1 MLTMELGEVLP
12 VMEILS
18 VVMQTACRGKL
29 MIAKLLSREVV
40 RVTDMMRGE
49 VSAEISG
56 SASLQNGAS

>member
-1 MLTMELGEVLP
+1 
-12 VMEILS
+12 
-18 VVMQTACRGKL
+18 

-40 RVTDMMRGE
+40 RVTNMMRGE